1 MSETMINNC
10 YLSVVVC
17 TYNRERFILDALQSL
32 VQQDLPAEHFEIII
46 IDNNCTDNT
55 KKICHEYISKN
66 KTHTFRYIVETN
78 QGLSF
83 ARNRGYKEATGD
95 VVLYLDDDAIAEK
108 NYLQTAKN
116 FLDKHPDVSAI
127 GGKIYPR
134 YVDGE
139 PNWMTIYNGGLV
151 GFIDHGNKQ
160 KEYDL
165 DNYPPGSN
173 MIIRKKMLEELGG
186 FNTQIGRIGDK
197 KLGGEERD
205 FFLRLRRKYNKKVIY
220 LPELIVHHVVEKE
233 RLTHAFIKKI
243 SKGIGASEH
252 IRFKKQYGMQLL
264 KLSEYTGKLFASI
277 ILFFVYLLQLKPS
290 KGWWLVKVRYWVIQ
304 GFIFGT

>member
-1 MSETMINNC
+1 MNNDC

-32 VQQDLPAEHFEIII
+32 VEQHLHPDNFEIII
-46 IDNNCTDNT
+46 VDNNCTDNT
-55 KKICHEYISKN
+55 RKICEEFISKN
-66 KTHTFRYIVETN
+66 RLHSFKYITESN

-83 ARNRGYKEATGD
+83 ARNRGYKEAKGD
-95 VVLYLDDDAIAEK
+95 VVLYLDDDAVAEK

-116 FLDKHPDVSAI
+116 FLDNNPDVSAI
-127 GGKIYPR
+127 GGKIFPR

-139 PNWMTIYNGGLV
+139 PKWMTKYNGGLV
-151 GFIDHGNKQ
+151 GYIDHGNKQ

-186 FNTQIGRIGDK
+186 FNTEIGRIGDK

-205 FFLRLRRKYNKKVIY
+205 FFLRLRRTYNKKVIY
-220 LPELIVHHVVEKE
+220 LPDLIVHHVVEKE
-233 RLTHAFIKKI
+233 RLTPAFIKKI
-243 SKGIGASEH
+243 SHGIGASER
-252 IRFKKQYGMQLL
+252 IRFKNE
-264 KLSEYTGKLFASI
+264 KLMLFAKLIEYTAKLFASFV
-277 ILFFVYLLQLKPS
+277 LFFVFLLQLKPA
-290 KGWWLVKVRYWVIQ
+290 KGWWLIKVRCWVIQ
-304 GFIFGT
+304 GFLFGI